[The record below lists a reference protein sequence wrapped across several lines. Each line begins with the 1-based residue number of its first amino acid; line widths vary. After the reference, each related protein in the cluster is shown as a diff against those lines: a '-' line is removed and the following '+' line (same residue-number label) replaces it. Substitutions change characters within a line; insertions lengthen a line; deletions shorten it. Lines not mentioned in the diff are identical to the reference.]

1 MFNYKPTVLRY
12 QYRSRTSTVRYMY
25 IRNFVF
31 IVFTAVFHREF
42 LHWLRAE
49 KKQTKWFSSGK
60 YDPLC
65 PIKFFKR
72 SPQSAGTLFGR
83 CKKETRRVMIYRNI
97 EARARDKKRETKKK
111 ERKRKRGGERSAN
124 MYYIRTRGNIYMYD
138 VLQQVTHSWC
148 RECTRWAMVHMGNEC
163 SVVDGTCCEHTG
175 SFIHRKQGA
184 TVE

>member
-1 MFNYKPTVLRY
+1 MVK
-12 QYRSRTSTVRYMY
+12 YMY

-31 IVFTAVFHREF
+31 IVRQCFIVNSFIGSAPRRNRRNDFLRENTTPF
-42 LHWLRAE
+42 VPSSSSKEPPSPPRLFSVDAKRKLGE
-49 KKQTKWFSSGK
+49 LWFIVT
-60 YDPLC
+60 L
-65 PIKFFKR
+65 KR
-72 SPQSAGTLFGR
+72 ER
-83 CKKETRRVMIYRNI
+83 EI
-97 EARARDKKRETKKK
+97 KRETKR
-111 ERKRKRGGERSAN
+111 EREGERMRGY

-175 SFIHRKQGA
+175 SFIHRKLGA